1 MDARSTHL
9 KFNCE
14 YHIIFRSYSKVQK
27 YIYSAM
33 KYIGILK
40 YRDSRDIIMSIS
52 VNRRKAA
59 WNVIV
64 TFSLTCFLLIPGYSL
79 AEPLDV
85 LLDNTPPKPAYVESL
100 NDLVD
105 VEVVYHLTPIHPLA
119 PTTTNIDIVELLQ
132 QLNESLILGYLEN
145 LTSFG
150 PRLSGTEACDQAAH
164 YLYETFYDMG
174 LAVRYHNYTENYFSG
189 SNIEATIY
197 GSDSTNIFIICA
209 HYDSVDAGPGADDDL
224 SGVAAVLAAAKI
236 MRNYEFHHTVRFVCF
251 SGEEQ
256 GLIGSRHYVEDA
268 YNNNEAIVAVLNAD
282 MIGFAPS
289 GSDGIQGKIYE
300 NDASEWIVTY
310 TKNINQVYVE
320 YIGIQLFSQGKTS
333 GSDHYY
339 FWEYGYDAVFY
350 AEYNFND
357 YYHSADDTINHMNIT
372 YATRFSRLI
381 LATLAEMAQQPRP
394 VLEITSI
401 SAGSGVTAQ
410 ITNVGSDN
418 ATDVNAKIVITG
430 GLFNFINISS
440 ASHSTVVNPES
451 SIQVRFGKIYVTV
464 TADASNA
471 DQATKHAVGFV
482 IGPFVLNLVSLP

>member
-1 MDARSTHL
+1 
-9 KFNCE
+9 
-14 YHIIFRSYSKVQK
+14 
-27 YIYSAM
+27 
-33 KYIGILK
+33 
-40 YRDSRDIIMSIS
+40 MSIR
-52 VNRRKAA
+52 VTRRKAA
-59 WNVIV
+59 WKVIV
-64 TFSLTCFLLIPGYSL
+64 AFSITCLLLIPGYSL

-85 LLDNTPPKPAYVESL
+85 LLDNSPPKPAYIESL

-105 VEVVYHLTPIHPLA
+105 VEVASRLTPIHPLD
-119 PTTTNIDIVELLQ
+119 PTTTNNDIVELLQ

-164 YLYETFYDMG
+164 YLYDTFQDMG
-174 LAVRYHNYTENYFSG
+174 LAVRYHNYTEDYFSG

-197 GSDSTNIFIICA
+197 GSDSSNIFIICA
-209 HYDSVDAGPGADDDL
+209 HYDSVDAGPGADDDG

-236 MRNYEFHHTVRFVCF
+236 MSNYEFHHTVRFVCF

-268 YNNNEAIVAVLNAD
+268 YNNNESIVAVLNAD

-289 GSDGIQGKIYE
+289 GSDGIKGKIYE

-310 TKNINQVYVE
+310 TENINQIYAE
-320 YIGIQLFSQGKTS
+320 YIGIQLFPQGKTH

-357 YYHSADDTINHMNIT
+357 YYHSDEDIIENMNIT

-401 SAGSGVTAQ
+401 SAGLGVTAQ

-418 ATDVNAKIVITG
+418 ATDVNLIIVITG
-430 GLFNFINISS
+430 GLFKFINISS
-440 ASHSTVVNPES
+440 TSQSAVVNPDS
-451 SIQVRFGKIYVTV
+451 SIQVKTMLFRFGKIYITV

-471 DQATKHAVGFV
+471 DQTTKHAEGFV
-482 IGPFVLNLVSLP
+482 IGPLVFNLVDLP